1 VQGYIRVMQQGL
13 SINTVSWFVKD
24 RWF

>member
-13 SINTVSWFVKD
+13 SINTVSWFVKA